1 VTGRD
6 TPPSEAPQPPMF
18 DDEWYDDDQEPDRTC
33 KNCGGTGGEP
43 YDDYITPCE
52 ECDGEGYYWWL

>member
-1 VTGRD
+1 MSQRPT
-6 TPPSEAPQPPMF
+6 TPSSEAPQPPMF
-18 DDEWYDDDQEPDRTC
+18 DDEWYDDQEPDRTC